1 MNLVYLSYKNIISRP
16 LSSFL
21 SWLLL
26 TFGICI
32 VVMIIQASSRLEQ
45 EVTKNASGIDL
56 VIGAKGS
63 PLQIIL
69 SSIFHIDFPTGN
81 INLKEAYTFT
91 QNRYVKESVPL
102 SLGDSYQ
109 GFRIVGTN
117 KVYADLYGASLIEG
131 KWFEGQHEAVIGFK
145 VAEAL
150 GLELGSEF
158 QSQHGMD
165 EQGEGHDHHFTVSG
179 VMKETGTVIDDLLLV
194 NLSSIW
200 LVHGHERASS
210 DSLMR
215 LEKWGLEI
223 DKEAYETEQITSLL
237 IQYRSPMGAV
247 MLPNQ
252 INQRDNLQAASP
264 AYETSR
270 LFNVLGVGIKVMN
283 VIGLVII
290 VISAIS
296 VFISLLNSLKER
308 RYEIAIMRTMG
319 AGRKTVFSAIL
330 LEGFLI
336 TICGILSGLFF
347 GHLIIQFVFKQ
358 YAGSG
363 PFMIPQN
370 EWLLMIACVFI
381 GILASLMPAIMAY
394 KTDISRT
401 LSEA

>member
-81 INLKEAYTFT
+81 IDLKEAYAFT
-91 QNRYVKESVPL
+91 QNRYVKQSVPL

-109 GFRIVGTN
+109 GYRIVGTN
-117 KVYADLYGASLIEG
+117 KGYAELYGAELVEG
-131 KWFEGQHEAVIGFK
+131 EWFEDKHEAVVGFK
-145 VAEAL
+145 AAKEL
-150 GLELGSEF
+150 GLEPGSKF

-165 EQGEGHDHHFTVSG
+165 EQGEDHDHHFTVSG
-179 VMKETGTVIDDLLLV
+179 IMNETGTVIDDLLLV
-194 NLSSIW
+194 SLPSIW
-200 LVHGHERASS
+200 LVHGHEKRSG
-210 DSLMR
+210 DNTIQ
-215 LEKWGLEI
+215 LEKWGFEVY
-223 DKEAYETEQITSLL
+223 EEEYETEQITSLL
-237 IQYRSPMGAV
+237 IQFRSPMGAV

-270 LFNVLGVGIKVMN
+270 LFNILGVGIKVMN

-308 RYEIAIMRTMG
+308 RYEIAIMRTIG

-336 TICGILSGLFF
+336 TISGILSGLIF
-347 GHLIIQFVFKQ
+347 GHLIIQFVFEQ

-363 PFMIPQN
+363 SFMIPQN
-370 EWLLMIACVFI
+370 EWVLMIACVFI
-381 GILASLMPAIMAY
+381 GILASLMPATMAY
-394 KTDISRT
+394 RTDISRT